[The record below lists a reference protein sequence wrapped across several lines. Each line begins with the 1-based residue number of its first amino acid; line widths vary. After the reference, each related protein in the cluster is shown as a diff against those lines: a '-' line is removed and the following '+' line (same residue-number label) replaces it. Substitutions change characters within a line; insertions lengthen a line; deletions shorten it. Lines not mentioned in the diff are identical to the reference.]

1 MIIERRGC
9 GQPLRFFRGTDAAS
23 KRCRGHVRARGE
35 GPSTSASSGQSQ
47 RLFAPSGDDAV
58 RRLMVFELRDGATV
72 GRRLDVDRFLAPQP
86 GDP

>member
-1 MIIERRGC
+1 MPRPRT
-9 GQPLRFFRGTDAAS
+9 RSR
-23 KRCRGHVRARGE
+23 VRA
-35 GPSTSASSGQSQ
+35 PSTSASSGHGS
-47 RLFAPSGDDAV
+47 RLFPPSGDDAV